1 MHDHYPQPHCN
12 SYYAATANVTTG
24 YPPLK
29 GASSCDVCIVGAGF
43 TGISAALHLAERG
56 YKVIV
61 LEANRVSWGASGR
74 NGGQLIGGI
83 SGEERLRK
91 SQDRDSAGLI
101 WKMRW
106 AGHEIIRQRVEK
118 YSIDCDLKFG
128 YMDVAIKARHWRDL
142 EEEYESLQ
150 RPDFPYE
157 TRLVPKQEITD
168 VIGTEAYIGG
178 LINMANGHLHPLN
191 LCLGEAAAAVQQGA
205 VIHEQSPV
213 VRIEHGSKP
222 RVHTEQ
228 GNVTCDFVVLAG
240 NAYHRLEARRLS
252 GFVFPAGSFII
263 ATEPLDDGQISEINP
278 LDLAVCDPN
287 HVLDYFRLS
296 ADKRLLFGGRCNYS
310 GREPG
315 SIRKSILPRML
326 RIFPQLD
333 GVRIDY
339 EWGGKI
345 GIVINRVPHI
355 GRLDDNIFYSQG
367 YSGHGVNVT
376 HLAGQVVADAIA
388 GTYERF
394 DVFEKVKHN
403 RIPGGQWVG
412 NQLLALGMIYFRLL
426 DLL

>member
-1 MHDHYPQPHCN
+1 M
-12 SYYAATANVTTG
+12 
-24 YPPLK
+24 
-29 GASSCDVCIVGAGF
+29 I
-43 TGISAALHLAERG
+43 
-56 YKVIV
+56 
-61 LEANRVSWGASGR
+61 
-74 NGGQLIGGI
+74 
-83 SGEERLRK
+83 
-91 SQDRDSAGLI
+91 
-101 WKMRW
+101 
-106 AGHEIIRQRVEK
+106 
-118 YSIDCDLKFG
+118 
-128 YMDVAIKARHWRDL
+128 
-142 EEEYESLQ
+142 
-150 RPDFPYE
+150 
-157 TRLVPKQEITD
+157 
-168 VIGTEAYIGG
+168 
-178 LINMANGHLHPLN
+178 
-191 LCLGEAAAAVQQGA
+191 
-205 VIHEQSPV
+205 
-213 VRIEHGSKP
+213 RIEHGSKA
-222 RVHTEQ
+222 RVHTAE
-228 GNVTCDFVVLAG
+228 GSITCDFVILAG

-263 ATEPLDDGQISEINP
+263 ATEPLSDEQVNDLNP

-315 SIRKSILPRML
+315 SIRKSIFPRMVK
-326 RIFPQLD
+326 IFPQLKD
-333 GVRIDY
+333 ARIDY

-355 GRLDDNIFYSQG
+355 GRLDKNIFYAQG

-394 DVFEKVKHN
+394 DVFEKVKHY

>member
-1 MHDHYPQPHCN
+1 MPGDYPQPHCN
-12 SYYAATANVTTG
+12 SYYAATANATTD
-24 YPPLK
+24 YPPLR
-29 GASSCDVCIVGAGF
+29 GASGCDVCIIGAGF
-43 TGISAALHLAERG
+43 TGISAALDLAERG

-61 LEANRVSWGASGR
+61 LEANKVGWGASGR

-91 SQDRDSAGLI
+91 SRDKDITDLI
-101 WKMRW
+101 WSMRW
-106 AGHEIIRQRVEK
+106 AGHEIIKKRVEK
-118 YSIDCDLKFG
+118 YAIDCDLKFG
-128 YMDVAIKARHWRDL
+128 YMDVAIKSRHWRDL
-142 EEEYESLQ
+142 LEEYESLQ
-150 RPDFPYE
+150 RPDFPCE
-157 TRLVPKQEITD
+157 TRLVPKQEITN

-191 LCLGEAAAAVQQGA
+191 LCLGEAAAVVQLGA
-205 VIHEQSPV
+205 RIHEQSPV
-213 VRIEHGSKP
+213 TRIEYGSKP
-222 RVHTEQ
+222 RVHTAE
-228 GNVTCDFVVLAG
+228 GSVTCDFVVLAG
-240 NAYHRLEARRLS
+240 NAYHRLEAHRLS

-263 ATEPLDDGQISEINP
+263 ATEPLSDEQVREINP
-278 LDLAVCDPN
+278 FDLAVCDPN

-310 GREPG
+310 GREPR
-315 SIRKSILPRML
+315 SIRESIFPRMVK
-326 RIFPQLD
+326 IFPQLKD
-333 GVRIDY
+333 TRIDY

-394 DVFEKVKHN
+394 DVFEKVKHF

>member
-1 MHDHYPQPHCN
+1 MSSFPQPHCN

-24 YPPLK
+24 YAPLR
-29 GASSCDVCIVGAGF
+29 GAGSCDVCIIGAGF
-43 TGISAALHLAERG
+43 TGISAALTLAERG
-56 YKVIV
+56 YKVSVI
-61 LEANRVSWGASGR
+61 EANRVGWGASGR

-83 SGEERLRK
+83 GGEERLKK
-91 SQDRDSAGLI
+91 SRDKDITDLI
-101 WKMRW
+101 WQMRW
-106 AGHEIIRQRVEK
+106 AGHDIIKQRVEK
-118 YSIDCDLKFG
+118 YSIDCGLKFG

-142 EEEYESLQ
+142 LEEYESMQ

-157 TRLVPKQEITD
+157 TRLVPKQEITG

-205 VIHEQSPV
+205 EIYEQSPV
-213 VRIEHGSKP
+213 TRIEHGNKA
-222 RVHTEQ
+222 RVHTAE
-228 GNVTCDFVVLAG
+228 GSLTCDFVVLAG
-240 NAYHRLEARRLS
+240 NAYHHLEARRLS

-263 ATEPLDDGQISEINP
+263 ATEPLPDELVNEINP

-310 GREPG
+310 GREPR
-315 SIRKSILPRML
+315 SIRKSIFPRMVK
-326 RIFPQLD
+326 IFPQLKNV
-333 GVRIDY
+333 GIDY

-345 GIVINRVPHI
+345 GIVINRVPHL

-394 DVFEKVKHN
+394 DVFEKVKHL

>member
-1 MHDHYPQPHCN
+1 MPGDYPQPHCS
-12 SYYAATANVTTG
+12 SYYAATANITTG
-24 YPPLK
+24 YSPLR
-29 GASSCDVCIVGAGF
+29 GAASCDVCIVGAGF
-43 TGISAALHLAERG
+43 TGISAALELAERG
-56 YKVIV
+56 YKVTV

-83 SGEERLRK
+83 SGEERLIK
-91 SQDRDSAGLI
+91 SQDNDITDLL

-118 YSIDCDLKFG
+118 YAIDCDLKFG
-128 YMDVAIKARHWRDL
+128 YMDVAIKPRHWRDL
-142 EEEYESLQ
+142 LEEYEFLQ

-157 TRLVPKQEITD
+157 TRLVPKQEITS

-178 LINMANGHLHPLN
+178 LVNMANGHLHPLN
-191 LCLGEAAAAVQQGA
+191 LCLGEAAAAVQQGT

-222 RVHTEQ
+222 RVHTEA
-228 GNVTCDFVVLAG
+228 GSVSCDFVVLAG
-240 NAYHRLEARRLS
+240 NAYHQLEARRLS

-263 ATEPLDDGQISEINP
+263 ATEPLSDEQVNEINP

-310 GREPG
+310 GREPQ
-315 SIRKSILPRML
+315 SIRKSIFPRMVK
-326 RIFPQLD
+326 IFPQLK
-333 GVRIDY
+333 GARIDY

-394 DVFEKVKHN
+394 DVFEKVKHF